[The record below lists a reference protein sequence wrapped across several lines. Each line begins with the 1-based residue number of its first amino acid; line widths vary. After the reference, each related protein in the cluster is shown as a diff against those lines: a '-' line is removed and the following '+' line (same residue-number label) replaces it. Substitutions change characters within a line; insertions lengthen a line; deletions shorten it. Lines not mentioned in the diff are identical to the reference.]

1 MSLAGARDSV
11 RARLREATRD
21 VHERMHAHAGF
32 AAAATGE
39 ASRADYTRLLARLWG
54 FHSPFDAQTGAAV
67 TRLRLPL
74 DSAAYARA
82 QHISA
87 DLVWLGLSEA
97 DITALP
103 RCAALQ
109 PPASSAELFGALY
122 VIEGSTLG
130 GVQMARAVAP
140 MLAAQGAGESDGRRF
155 FLGHG
160 PSHGA
165 MWRSFLARLEDAA
178 ADPADSRRIV
188 AGAQR
193 TFGVF
198 EDWMSGWR

>member
-1 MSLAGARDSV
+1 MSLADARDSV

-21 VHERMHAHAGF
+21 VHERMHGHAGF
-32 AAAATGE
+32 AAVAAG
-39 ASRADYTRLLARLWG
+39 AANRPDYTRVMARLWG
-54 FHSPFDAQTGAAV
+54 FHAPFDAQIEAAV
-67 TRLRLPL
+67 TRLSLPL

-82 QHISA
+82 QHIRA

-97 DITALP
+97 DIAALP

-130 GVQMARAVAP
+130 GVQMARALAP
-140 MLAAQGAGESDGRRF
+140 MLAAQGAGGSDGRRF

-160 PSHGA
+160 QSHGA
-165 MWRSFLARLEDAA
+165 MWRGFLAKLEEAA